1 MSGQTRKRKNFGVAE
16 IAEQAGVSIATVSR
30 VLNSPEKAS
39 IQARRKIM
47 DIINENGYVPNN
59 STNRVL
65 SSIANS
71 IAIFAHDLANPLD
84 ISIFRHLNRIALENN
99 YMLVICGTENNF
111 QYEEQYYKCLS
122 SIHTKGIIYMAGTSR
137 EKLAMA
143 NSSPFYNSS
152 IPIVLFDRTSF
163 SDSKCYV
170 VKSNHTKGMSMLVDY
185 LYNLNHTKIGYI
197 TGSKDILSTA
207 ERFNSYL
214 ASMKKLNLEVRPEFI
229 VDGDFSTQSG
239 RAAFDYFYS
248 LPDSPTAII
257 AANDLCAKGFI
268 MRASSLGVK
277 IPEEFS
283 ICGYNGVD
291 LESFYPAITS
301 VRQNPEQIAQA
312 MIDLIINT
320 NKTPPPAERI
330 IDVNFLPGDTCLKIA
345 PSA

>member
-1 MSGQTRKRKNFGVAE
+1 MSMQTRKRKNFGITE
-16 IAEQAGVSIATVSR
+16 IAKLAGVSTATVSR

-39 IQARRKIM
+39 PETRKKIL
-47 DIINENGYVPNN
+47 DIITENGYVPNS

-84 ISIFRHLNRIALENN
+84 ISIFRHLNRIATEKN
-99 YMLVICGTENNF
+99 YMLIICGTENNYK
-111 QYEEQYYKCLS
+111 YEEQYYEYLS

-143 NSSPFYNSS
+143 NQSPFYNTSV
-152 IPIVLFDRTSF
+152 PIVLFDRASF
-163 SDSKCYV
+163 TDSKCYV
-170 VKSNHTKGMSMLVDY
+170 VKSNHAKGMSMLVDY

-197 TGSKDILSTA
+197 TGSKDILSTS
-207 ERFNSYL
+207 ERLNGFL

-229 VDGDFSTQSG
+229 VDGSFSTQSG
-239 RAAFDYFYS
+239 RAAFDHFYS

-301 VRQNPEQIAQA
+301 VKQNPEQIAQS
-312 MIDLIINT
+312 MIDLIINASK
-320 NKTPPPAERI
+320 NPPPVEVI
-330 IDVNFLPGDTCLKIA
+330 IDVSFLPGDTCLKIT
-345 PSA
+345 PTI